1 MQYCSL
7 QHQIL
12 LLSPVTSTT
21 GWCFSLAPSF
31 ILYGVISPL
40 ISCSISCTYRPGEFI
55 FQCPTFC
62 LFILFTGFSRQEYWS
77 GLPFPSPVD
86 HILSDLSTIA
96 CRLGWPHMTWL
107 NFSEIDKAVTHV
119 IILGSCLWL
128 WFQSACPL
136 MPYLSGL
143 SSSLGFPYLEHGVS
157 LSSCSSKVQPLVL
170 SLDMGLRGAMPC
182 PRSGAAAKRGT
193 PPQGS

>member
-1 MQYCSL
+1 MEL
-7 QHQIL
+7 FLHW
-12 LLSPVTSTT
+12 SPVTY
-21 GWCFSLAPSF
+21 LAPTDQGSSSF
-31 ILYGVISPL
+31 SVLP
-40 ISCSISCTYRPGEFI
+40 
-55 FQCPTFC
+55 FC
-62 LFILFTGFSRQEYWS
+62 LFILFMGFSRQEYWS

-86 HILSDLSTIA
+86 DILSDLSTIA
-96 CRLGWPHMTWL
+96 CHLGWPHMTWL

-157 LSSCSSKVQPLVL
+157 LSSCSSEVQPLL
-170 SLDMGLRGAMPC
+170 LTLDMGLRGATPH
-182 PRSGAAAKRGT
+182 PRSGAAAKRRT
-193 PPQGS
+193 PRQGS